1 MLPKIV
7 LAAMAALVPATSFA
21 TLNATGEFVVTG
33 VITSTDS
40 DEILVTVSAPPT
52 HPTCNAKF
60 FALSASLPADRRKA
74 ILARLLTA
82 KLSGESITL
91 GYDATGECTEG
102 GYIRLHRVG

>member
-1 MLPKIV
+1 MFRKII
-7 LAAMAALVPATSFA
+7 LATMCALVSATCFA
-21 TLNATGEFVVTG
+21 TLNANGEFIVTG
-33 VITSTDS
+33 VITSADS
-40 DEILVTVSAPPT
+40 DEIVVTVSTPPT

-60 FALSASLPADRRKA
+60 FAVSASLPADRRKA

-82 KLSGESITL
+82 KLSGESVNF